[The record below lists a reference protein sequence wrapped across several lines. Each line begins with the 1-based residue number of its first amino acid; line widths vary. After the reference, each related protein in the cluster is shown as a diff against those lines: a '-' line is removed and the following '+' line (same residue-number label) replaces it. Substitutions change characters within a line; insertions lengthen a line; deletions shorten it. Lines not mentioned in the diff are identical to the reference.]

1 MAKRTDDGRRVAA
14 QNRKA
19 RHDYFIEEVVEAGL
33 MLVGSEVKSLRAG
46 RASIM
51 DAHAGERGGEMW
63 LLNAYIPE
71 YQAANKHTGHD
82 PHRPRK
88 LLLHKRE
95 TDRLLGATKEKGM
108 TLVPLDIHFNRRGI
122 AKCDIAVA
130 RGKKQYDKRETKKER
145 DWQRQKARLIREK
158 G

>member
-1 MAKRTDDGRRVAA
+1 MAKRTDDGRRIAA

-19 RHDYFIEEVVEAGL
+19 RHNFFIDEVVEAGL
-33 MLVGSEVKSLRAG
+33 VLVGSEVKSLRAG
-46 RASIM
+46 RANITE
-51 DAHAGERGGEMW
+51 AYAGEREGEMW

-88 LLLHKRE
+88 LLLHARE
-95 TDRLLGATKEKGM
+95 IDKLLGAAKEKGM
-108 TLVPLDIHFNRRGI
+108 TLVPLSIHFSRRGI
-122 AKCDIAVA
+122 AKCDLAIA
-130 RGKKQYDKRETKKER
+130 RGKRQYDKRETKKER